1 RWTYHANVIGDNYSS
16 MASVPALPGGVADQY
31 YQQEMGMGIQ
41 NEWNQGFSSDFL
53 SLPQPQGSGNSGAHQ
68 FAFNNQQDFGSQPGF
83 TSTPMYGGQQFNDD
97 QQYVNQQAYEGQQF
111 GHQMNLNNQ

>member
-1 RWTYHANVIGDNYSS
+1 MYSRAWRVFQHYLVGPLIS
-16 MASVPALPGGVADQY
+16 ITSKILVGS
-31 YQQEMGMGIQ
+31 Q

-83 TSTPMYGGQQFNDD
+83 NTTPMYGGQQYNDD
-97 QQYVNQQAYEGQQF
+97 RQYSNQQAFEV
-111 GHQMNLNNQ
+111 NTLETR